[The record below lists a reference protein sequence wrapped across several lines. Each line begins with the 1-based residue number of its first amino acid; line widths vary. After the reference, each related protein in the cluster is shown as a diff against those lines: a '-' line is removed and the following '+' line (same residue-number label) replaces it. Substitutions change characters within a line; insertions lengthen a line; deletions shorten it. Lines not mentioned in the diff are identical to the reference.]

1 MFGAARKDCVGTVQ
15 RLASM
20 LPPLR
25 KPYRVPFNCMK
36 NFSGLLSRSVFLFLA
51 GMAAWL
57 HAADASAPAA
67 TPSHPNILIILSD
80 DVGYGDVGC
89 YGATKVST
97 PNIDALAAGGLR
109 FTDGH
114 CTASTCTPSRYS
126 ILTGQYSFRNKKA
139 AILPGDAPLIIDT
152 SGPTLPAM
160 LKTAGYATG
169 FVGKWHLGLGHGKI
183 DWNGSDISP
192 GPNEIGFDYSF
203 FLPATPDRVP
213 CVYIENHQ
221 VVGLTSDDPLSVSYN
236 FKIGNDPTGLD
247 HRESL
252 RYPADAQHSGTIVD
266 HISRIGYMSG
276 GHSAWWVDEDMATRF
291 LSKAQAF
298 VEQHKDKPFFLYYAP
313 HNIHVPRAP
322 NDKFLHTSECGIRGD
337 SIEELDSVVGGIMD
351 TLKKLKLLDNTIVI
365 FSSDNGPIFNDGYAD
380 GSVKEANGH
389 KPAGPYRGGKYQIYE
404 GGTRL
409 PFIVSWPGKI
419 TPGVSPAL
427 VNQLDLFASMA
438 DLIGT
443 PDAAKSRP
451 DSQDIL
457 PALLGHSQT
466 GRVTMVEQSEGR
478 LALRDGSWKLILPGK
493 EPKGPKG
500 KRMEEGDI
508 TQGPPAGAQIQLY
521 DLGTDPG
528 ERQNV
533 AAQHPDVVEKMKRE
547 FQQIHESTTP

>member
-1 MFGAARKDCVGTVQ
+1 
-15 RLASM
+15 
-20 LPPLR
+20 
-25 KPYRVPFNCMK
+25 MK
-36 NFSGLLSRSVFLFLA
+36 NFPSLFFRFALLLLV
-51 GMAAWL
+51 GAAVDAW
-57 HAADASAPAA
+57 AQADASSSPVA
-67 TPSHPNILIILSD
+67 TSRHPNIVIILSD

-97 PNIDALAAGGLR
+97 PNIDSLAAGGLR

-126 ILTGQYSFRNKKA
+126 ILTGQYSFRNKRA
-139 AILPGDAPLIIDT
+139 VILPGNAPLIIDPK
-152 SGPTLPAM
+152 GATLPAM

-169 FVGKWHLGLGHGKI
+169 FVGKWHLGLGDGEI
-183 DWNGSDISP
+183 DWNGTHISP
-192 GPNEIGFDYSF
+192 GPDEIGFDYSF

-221 VVGLTSDDPLSVSYN
+221 VVGLSSDDPLSVSYN
-236 FKIGNDPTGLD
+236 YKIGNEPTGAD
-247 HRESL
+247 HRELL

-266 HISRIGYMSG
+266 HISRIGYMKG
-276 GHSAWWVDEDMATRF
+276 GHSGWWVDENMAGQF

-298 VEQHKDKPFFLYYAP
+298 VAQNKDKPFFLYYAP
-313 HNIHVPRAP
+313 NNIHVPRAP
-322 NDKFLHTSECGIRGD
+322 NGKFLHTSECGIRGD
-337 SIEELDSVVGGIMD
+337 SIEELDSVIGGMMD
-351 TLKKLKLLDNTIVI
+351 TLKKLNLLDNTIVI

-427 VNQLDLFASMA
+427 VNQLDLFASLA
-438 DLIGT
+438 DLVGA
-443 PDAAKSRP
+443 PGAANSRP

-457 PALLGHSQT
+457 PAFLGQSPT
-466 GRVTMVEQSEGR
+466 GRITMVEQSVGR
-478 LALRDGSWKLILPGK
+478 LALREGSWKLILPGK
-493 EPKGPKG
+493 EPKGPKD
-500 KRMEEGDI
+500 KKMEEGDT
-508 TQGPPAGAQIQLY
+508 TQGPAAASGLQLY
-521 DLGTDPG
+521 DLGSDVG

-533 AAQHPDVVEKMKRE
+533 ADQHPDIVAKMTQE
-547 FQQIHESTTP
+547 FKEIQNSETR